1 MADKKNLSIEPLP
14 DEEWRDVVGYE
25 GLYQVSNLGRVK
37 SLSRRIVYKDGREYN
52 YPSKVMKNQKV
63 STGYRSVTLYRVNG
77 KKQYY
82 VHRLVAETFIP
93 NPNNL
98 IDVNHKDGC
107 KTNNILSNLEWCSR
121 SDNQKHAYKNGLNWV
136 HMDEAIKERSRPVI
150 QFTPDG
156 KLVAEY
162 SSTMEASRI
171 TNYNQSRIAT
181 YCRGENKRFL
191 TYKGYIWRYK
201 NE

>member
-1 MADKKNLSIEPLP
+1 MVAKQIIFSQTLSGVVIATIKNMPI
-14 DEEWRDVVGYE
+14 
-25 GLYQVSNLGRVK
+25 
-37 SLSRRIVYKDGREYN
+37 
-52 YPSKVMKNQKV
+52 
-63 STGYRSVTLYRVNG
+63 
-77 KKQYY
+77 
-82 VHRLVAETFIP
+82 
-93 NPNNL
+93 
-98 IDVNHKDGC
+98 
-107 KTNNILSNLEWCSR
+107 
-121 SDNQKHAYKNGLNWV
+121 KNGLNWV

-171 TNYNQSRIAT
+171 TNYTQSRIAT

>member
-25 GLYQVSNLGRVK
+25 GLYQVSNMGIVK

-98 IDVNHKDGC
+98 SDVNHKDGC
-107 KTNNILSNLEWCSR
+107 KTNNILSNLEWCSH
-121 SDNQKHAYKNGLNWV
+121 SDNQKHAYKNGLNWGS
-136 HMDEAIKERSRPVI
+136 H
-150 QFTPDG
+150 G
-156 KLVAEY
+156 
-162 SSTMEASRI
+162 
-171 TNYNQSRIAT
+171 
-181 YCRGENKRFL
+181 
-191 TYKGYIWRYK
+191 
-201 NE
+201 